1 MKKVIMWGVVPA
13 IMVAAGCVYFVK
25 SKSPEIRKQTEQAV
39 VAKGEISNMVT
50 ATGTVEPITQVEVGT
65 QVSGMID
72 KIYVDYNSE
81 VKKGD
86 VLAELDKVLLQS
98 ELASQK
104 STLQSAKTEYDYQ
117 EKNFSRIKLLHEK
130 QLVSDQEYDTA
141 LYQYEKAK
149 NAYEKSQSD
158 MVKAE
163 RNLGYAT
170 IYSPIDGVVLSRA
183 VDEGQTVAAS
193 FSTPTLFTIAN
204 DLSKM
209 QIVADVDEAD
219 IGAVKEGLRVT
230 FSVDAFPNDLF
241 EGEVIQVRQEATV
254 TSNVVTY
261 EVIVNAPNPEMKLKP
276 GLTANIT
283 IYTMERKNVLTLPNK
298 ALKFTPTAEMLAE
311 GEQIEPLSE
320 KESGNHE
327 RIVWKKQGAIF
338 KPCRVEVGET
348 NGIMTEIVS
357 GLNEGDKVVTNVVE
371 GKAVVPD
378 EAGPDNNESNPFMP
392 PRPGKNK
399 KR

>member
-327 RIVWKKQGAIF
+327 RIVWKKQGTIF

>member
-117 EKNFSRIKLLHEK
+117 EKNYLRIKLLHEK
-130 QLVSDQEYDTA
+130 QLVSDQEYETA
-141 LYQYEKAK
+141 FYQYEKAK

-283 IYTMERKNVLTLPNK
+283 IYTMEKKDVLTLPNK
-298 ALKFTPTAEMLAE
+298 ALKFIPTVEMLAE

-320 KESGNHE
+320 KETGNKV
-327 RIVWKKQGAIF
+327 RTVWKKQGTIF
-338 KPCRVEVGET
+338 KPYRVEIGET

-371 GKAVVPD
+371 GKAVVPG
-378 EAGPDNNESNPFMP
+378 EAGQGDNESNPFMP
-392 PRPGKNK
+392 PRPGKNQ